1 MENQL
6 KIESEKVESTKILEI
21 IRNYKDSSNK
31 DLLLALQFVEKD
43 FNYTKETLLKMSDH
57 LDKLE
62 YTYNLLH
69 KEYTDRNGN
78 K

>member
-6 KIESEKVESTKILEI
+6 KIESEKAESTKILEI

-43 FNYTKETLLKMSDH
+43 YNYTKETLLKMSDH

-69 KEYTDRNGN
+69 KEYKNRS
-78 K
+78 

>member
-1 MENQL
+1 MDRLNEADDTSIAAGSVNDYTDTD
-6 KIESEKVESTKILEI
+6 KT
-21 IRNYKDSSNK
+21 KDSSNK
-31 DLLLALQFVEKD
+31 DLLLALQYVEKD

-69 KEYTDRNGN
+69 KEYTNRT
-78 K
+78 

>member
-1 MENQL
+1 MENQF
-6 KIESEKVESTKILEI
+6 KIVTEKVESSKILEI

-31 DLLLALQFVEKD
+31 DLALALQYVEKD
-43 FNYTKETLLKMSDH
+43 FNYTKETLLKMSEH

-69 KEYTDRNGN
+69 KEYTSRT
-78 K
+78 

>member
-1 MENQL
+1 MENQF
-6 KIESEKVESTKILEI
+6 KIETEKVESSKILEI
-21 IRNYKDSSNK
+21 IRNHKDSSNK
-31 DLLLALQFVEKD
+31 DLLLALQYVEKD
-43 FNYTKETLLKMSDH
+43 FNYTKETLLKMSEH

-69 KEYTDRNGN
+69 KEYTNR

>member
-31 DLLLALQFVEKD
+31 ELLLALQFVEKD
-43 FNYTKETLLKMSDH
+43 YYNTLETLLKMSDH

-69 KEYTDRNGN
+69 KEYKNRS
-78 K
+78 

>member
-1 MENQL
+1 MENQF
-6 KIESEKVESTKILEI
+6 KIETEKVESSKILEI

-31 DLLLALQFVEKD
+31 DLALALQYVEKD

-69 KEYTDRNGN
+69 KEYTNRT
-78 K
+78 

>member
-1 MENQL
+1 MENQF
-6 KIESEKVESTKILEI
+6 KIETEKVESSKILEI
-21 IRNYKDSSNK
+21 IRNHKDSSNK
-31 DLLLALQFVEKD
+31 DLLLALQYVEKD

-69 KEYTDRNGN
+69 KEYTNRT
-78 K
+78 